1 MATLACYSGATFRN
15 SPTLYQTLLIR
26 RSDHAGTSPKRPVYG
41 QLYDWFLRSRTGE
54 FAQATDSPLREAWLR
69 NCGSPASRSQLHTDN
84 FSRGLSGD
92 VCRIGTCVARAIPDE
107 ALNPAIVARLGTPSE
122 AVNKPIRRKVSTR
135 ASVLLPQ
142 PWRWL
147 PPNRRR

>member
-92 VCRIGTCVARAIPDE
+92 VCRIGTCV
-107 ALNPAIVARLGTPSE
+107 
-122 AVNKPIRRKVSTR
+122 
-135 ASVLLPQ
+135 
-142 PWRWL
+142 
-147 PPNRRR
+147 